1 MNTNAEASDNAIL
14 PCTQPLPEQVTFEE
28 LSRWMTQGNKPIVE
42 IQSIDMGYYL
52 VRLHH
57 AHGTSQLVDSDHSPR
72 CFTGTQWISRLL
84 APLGLT
90 QGLLTWPEI
99 TDEMIGLPAQRSD
112 PDDVLAHGT
121 RAAFQTR

>member
-1 MNTNAEASDNAIL
+1 MNANVETSTTPMS
-14 PCTQPLPEQVTFEE
+14 PCTQPLPEQVTFEA
-28 LSRWMTQGNKPIVE
+28 LAHWMAQGNNPIVE

-57 AHGTSQLVDSDHSPR
+57 AHGSSQLVDDEHHPR
-72 CFTGTQWISRLL
+72 RFTGTQWISRLL

-90 QGLLTWPEI
+90 HGLLTWPEI
-99 TDEMIGLPAQRSD
+99 TDEMIGLPAEPSD

-121 RAAFQTR
+121 RVAFQTR